1 MLVAGL
7 RALGAGGVAVGGA
20 GELVAVACQVC
31 AQLVQGG
38 GDPVEAG
45 ARAAGGMIASDGGE
59 SVLQL
64 AAGRAERGGTVLG
77 DRIR

>member
-31 AQLVQGG
+31 AQVVQGG

-45 ARAAGGMIASDGGE
+45 ARAAGGMIAVTAERVSC
-59 SVLQL
+59 SWPL
-64 AAGRAERGGTVLG
+64 AARSAVARC
-77 DRIR
+77 